1 MGSGGVVARA
11 LTMNIKRYLRKA
23 KRVPSAV
30 WIGLSAVVLAVIL
43 IGGVE
48 LTSSSSPK
56 SANDTLQSNPYL
68 DPGTHLSGRAPD
80 FTLTDESGAPV
91 SLHSFRGKVVILAFN
106 DSECTTICPLT
117 TSAMVEAKAR
127 LGSAG
132 SRVQLLGIDANP
144 TATAVKD
151 VRSYS
156 ELHGMVHQWH
166 FLTGTLPALKQVWK
180 AYKIDVAIEQ
190 GQIDHTPA
198 LFVIGPDGR
207 LARLYLTQQ
216 SYAAVGQ
223 LGQLLAQE
231 ASRLLPDHPRVRS
244 NLSYAQ
250 ISGVAPT
257 TTEVVARAGG
267 GELTLG
273 PGHAPRLYLFFATW
287 DREVTDLAGAL
298 GALDGYQSSAAA
310 AGLPKLTAVDEA
322 SVEPSARAL
331 PDFLSKLPHPL
342 SYPVAIDQTGRL
354 ADGYGVQDEPW
365 FVLTAP
371 SGRILWYHNASTSGW
386 LSRQALVRLL
396 RAALSRAPKGPPN
409 AAAAKAQLAGSPA
422 PLAAV
427 HDQGDQLLGDESALA
442 ARIRALRGYPIV
454 LNVWGSWCGPCRA
467 EFGLLATA
475 AAEYGRRVAFLG
487 ADVNDNSSDARAF
500 LAEHPVSYPSYQFA
514 ANRATRIVPQGL
526 LGTPSTI
533 FINRAGRI
541 TSVHTGQYDAQGVLD
556 AEIQANALGG

>member
-1 MGSGGVVARA
+1 MD
-11 LTMNIKRYLRKA
+11 IKRYLRTA

-30 WIGLSAVVLAVIL
+30 WIGLSAVALAVIL
-43 IGGVE
+43 ISGVE
-48 LTSSSSPK
+48 LTSSSSPTP
-56 SANDTLQSNPYL
+56 ANNTLQSNPYL

-80 FTLTDESGAPV
+80 FTLSDESGAPV

-117 TSAMVEAKAR
+117 TSAMVAAKAM

-144 TATAVKD
+144 TATQVKD

-231 ASRLLPDHPRVRS
+231 ASRLLPDHPRVHS

-250 ISGVAPT
+250 ISGVTPT
-257 TTEVVARAGG
+257 ATEVVARAGG

-273 PGHAPRLYLFFATW
+273 PGQVPRLYLFFATW

-298 GALDGYQSSAAA
+298 GALNGYQAAAAA

-331 PDFLSKLPHPL
+331 PDFLAKLPHPL

-365 FVLTAP
+365 FVLTSA

-386 LSRQALVRLL
+386 LSRQALVRQV
-396 RAALSRAPKGPPN
+396 RAALSRAPKGPPS
-409 AAAAKAQLAGSPA
+409 AAAVKAQLAGSPA

-427 HDQGDQLLGDESALA
+427 HEQADQLLGDESALA

-454 LNVWGSWCGPCRA
+454 VNVWGSWCGPCRA

-475 AAEYGRRVAFLG
+475 ASEYGRRVAFLG
-487 ADVNDNSSDARAF
+487 ADVNDDASDARAF
-500 LAEHPVSYPSYQFA
+500 LAQHPVSYPSYQFA
-514 ANRATRIVPQGL
+514 ASRVTRILPQGL
-526 LGTPSTI
+526 LGTPTTI
-533 FINRAGRI
+533 FINRSGRI
-541 TSVHTGQYDAQGVLD
+541 AAVHSGQYDAQGVLD
-556 AEIQANALGG
+556 EEIQANALGG

>member
-1 MGSGGVVARA
+1 M
-11 LTMNIKRYLRKA
+11 KRYLRTV
-23 KRVPSAV
+23 KRVPSAM
-30 WIGLSAVVLAVIL
+30 WIGLSAVALAAIL

-48 LTSSSSPK
+48 LTSPSSPK

-68 DPGTHLSGRAPD
+68 DPGTQLSGRAPD
-80 FTLTDESGAPV
+80 FTLSDESGAPV

-117 TSAMVEAKAR
+117 TSAMVDAKAM

-144 TATAVKD
+144 TATQIKD

-231 ASRLLPDHPRVRS
+231 ASRLLPGHPRVHS

-250 ISGVAPT
+250 VTGVTPA
-257 TTEVVARAGG
+257 TTEEVARSGG
-267 GELTLG
+267 GGVTVG
-273 PGHAPRLYLFFATW
+273 PGRVPRLYLFFATW

-298 GALDGYQSSAAA
+298 GALNGYQSAARA
-310 AGLPKLTAVDEA
+310 AGLPELTAVDEA

-331 PDFLSKLPHPL
+331 PDFLAKLPHPL

-365 FVLTAP
+365 FVLTSA
-371 SGRILWYHNASTSGW
+371 SGRIVWYHNASTSGW
-386 LSRQALVRLL
+386 LSRQALVRQV
-396 RAALSRAPKGPPN
+396 RAALSRAPKGPAN
-409 AAAAKAQLAGSPA
+409 LAAAKAHLAGSPA
-422 PLAAV
+422 PLAAL
-427 HDQGDQLLGDESALA
+427 HAQAAQLLAGEPELA

-454 LNVWGSWCGPCRA
+454 LNAWGSWCPPCRA

-475 AAEYGRRVAFLG
+475 AAEYGKRVAFLG
-487 ADVNDNSSDARAF
+487 ADVNDNASDAKTF
-500 LAEHPVSYPSYQFA
+500 LAQHPVTYPSYQMPTSQM
-514 ANRATRIVPQGL
+514 TRIVPQGL
-526 LGTPSTI
+526 IGTPTTI
-533 FINRAGRI
+533 FINRSGRI
-541 TSVHTGQYDAQGVLD
+541 AAVHTGQYDAQGVLD
-556 AEIQANALGG
+556 EEIQANALGG